1 MVIINTITSNNNNNN
16 NNNKIRYET
25 RKLRRYE
32 IGQYRE
38 ELDYL
43 GFKDYYILNGIKIYM
58 ALDVTNK
65 NGEIFYAQK
74 VLGTCKFIY
83 LERNNISNGN
93 DNDGN
98 NDDDSDDNI
107 NSGNGIN
114 YNKNIIYISEFEIKK
129 EVRNKGYG
137 NTLFKHIINKYGRS
151 SNNSN
156 NYANNIDNNISGSKN
171 RKNKNGIGLYLCCY
185 KNNTNALKIYS
196 KYCSKNKFVEIDDE
210 YYLIK
215 VN

>member
-1 MVIINTITSNNNNNN
+1 MVIINTITSNNNNN

-32 IGQYRE
+32 IDQYRE

-58 ALDVTNK
+58 ALDVTNE
-65 NGEIFYAQK
+65 NGEIFYSQK
-74 VLGTCKFIY
+74 VLGACKLVY
-83 LERNNISNGN
+83 LERNNSSSSNNDNGDNDDNNNINNGN
-93 DNDGN
+93 
-98 NDDDSDDNI
+98 NI
-107 NSGNGIN
+107 D

-185 KNNTNALKIYS
+185 KSNTNALKIYS